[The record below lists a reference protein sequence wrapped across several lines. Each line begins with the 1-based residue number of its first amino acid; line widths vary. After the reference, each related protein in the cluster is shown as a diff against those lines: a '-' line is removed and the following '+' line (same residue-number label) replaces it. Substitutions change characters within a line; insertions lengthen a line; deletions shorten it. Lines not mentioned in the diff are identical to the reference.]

1 MGNSDSAPRQVSN
14 NILVHSFQLDAD
26 TDYCSLPC
34 CCCRGKQPMFHV
46 PQSFNHHLTKFLS
59 YNDGVM
65 LIRTL
70 NKILSKTA
78 FPNKPC
84 SPCVLITLILPWLCI
99 LPIWYFTYSI
109 GILSEMDSNQLSSFF
124 PELSEVGINTDKDV
138 EDRSEQK
145 LTTFL
150 IVLITVTIIVGLCIP
165 FTIYFC
171 FQCIRKSER
180 KRKLLKFLRFW
191 NSKRND
197 GVFVALGGHGR
208 TPRGVTIGTQNGA
221 DYNSFYL
228 ATWDPTG
235 VLVQGF
241 LHVIVNCETNADWC
255 QRNGVRY
262 ISPVPFNQQ
271 AAIDSLQ
278 QSQARSQSPAGYTLV
293 PNESAVNR
301 LQQSQDRFQP
311 PAGYTLVPEESA
323 AFQVPEGF
331 ELVPVSENHLPTYEE
346 AKQMP

>member
-1 MGNSDSAPRQVSN
+1 MG
-14 NILVHSFQLDAD
+14 
-26 TDYCSLPC
+26 
-34 CCCRGKQPMFHV
+34 
-46 PQSFNHHLTKFLS
+46 
-59 YNDGVM
+59 
-65 LIRTL
+65 
-70 NKILSKTA
+70 
-78 FPNKPC
+78 
-84 SPCVLITLILPWLCI
+84 
-99 LPIWYFTYSI
+99 
-109 GILSEMDSNQLSSFF
+109 
-124 PELSEVGINTDKDV
+124 
-138 EDRSEQK
+138 
-145 LTTFL
+145 
-150 IVLITVTIIVGLCIP
+150 
-165 FTIYFC
+165 TIYFC
-171 FQCIRKSER
+171 FQCVRKSER

-241 LHVIVNCETNADWC
+241 LHVIVNCEANADWC

-278 QSQARSQSPAGYTLV
+278 QSQARLQS
-293 PNESAVNR
+293 
-301 LQQSQDRFQP
+301 

-331 ELVPVSENHLPTYEE
+331 ELVPVSENHLPEGFELVPVSENHLPTYEE